1 MRGKGS
7 GLSPRLARGRERPVL
22 CKRRS
27 FRGRKSW
34 RKGVGGGGDQMSFRK
49 KSTPGLFLQFQHQ
62 EDPSFAFLQLLVL
75 LLLFSI
81 KKSKNYES
89 TDYL

>member
-49 KSTPGLFLQFQHQ
+49 KSTPGLFLQFQEPLGHGEQ
-62 EDPSFAFLQLLVL
+62 DVVRQSM
-75 LLLFSI
+75 
-81 KKSKNYES
+81 
-89 TDYL
+89 